1 MSVQT
6 DSSTSVLEG
15 EELDHAFPEEYEVI
29 MLNDDFTP
37 MDFVVD
43 MLISI
48 FHKNPVEATRLMLL
62 VHTTGRAVVGVYT
75 YDIAS
80 TKINEV
86 HTRARAE
93 GYPLKCIMKRV

>member
-6 DSSTSVLEG
+6 DNETSVLEG
-15 EELDHAFPEEYEVI
+15 EETEHAFPEEYEVI

-43 MLISI
+43 VIIRI
-48 FHKNPVEATRLMLL
+48 FHKSPVEATKLMLL
-62 VHTTGRAVVGVYT
+62 IHTSGKAALGVYT
-75 YDIAS
+75 YDIAA

-86 HTRARAE
+86 HTRARSE

>member
-6 DSSTSVLEG
+6 DNDTSVLEG
-15 EELDHAFPEEYEVI
+15 ESVDHAFPDEYQVI

-43 MLISI
+43 ILVSI

-62 VHTTGRAVVGVYT
+62 VHMTGQAAVAVYT
-75 YDIAS
+75 YDIAA

-86 HTRARAE
+86 HTRARAS
-93 GYPLKCIMKRV
+93 GYPLKCIMKKV

>member
-1 MSVQT
+1 MSIKT
-6 DSSTSVLEG
+6 DNETSLIEG
-15 EELDHAFPEEYEVI
+15 EDIEQAFPEEYEVV

-43 MLISI
+43 VLISI
-48 FHKNPVEATRLMLL
+48 FHKNPVEATRLKLL
-62 VHTTGRAVVGVYT
+62 VHTTGRAAVGVYT

>member
-1 MSVQT
+1 MSIKT
-6 DSSTSVLEG
+6 ETETSILEG
-15 EELDHAFPEEYEVI
+15 EATEQAFPEEYEVI

-43 MLISI
+43 ILIGV

-62 VHTTGRAVVGVYT
+62 VHTTGRAAVGVYT
-75 YDIAS
+75 YDIAA

>member
-1 MSVQT
+1 VSVQT
-6 DSSTSVLEG
+6 DTTTSVVEG
-15 EELDHAFPEEYEVI
+15 EEVLHVFPEEYEVI

-43 MLISI
+43 ILIRI

-62 VHTTGRAVVGVYT
+62 IHTTGRAVVGVYT

-80 TKINEV
+80 TKITEV
-86 HTRARAE
+86 HTQARAQ
-93 GYPLKCIMKRV
+93 GYPLKCIMKRI